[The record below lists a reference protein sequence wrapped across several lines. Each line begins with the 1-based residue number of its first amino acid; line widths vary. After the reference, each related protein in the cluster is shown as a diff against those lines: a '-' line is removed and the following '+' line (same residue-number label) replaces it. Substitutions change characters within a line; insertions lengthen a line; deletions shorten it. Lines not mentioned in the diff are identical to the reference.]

1 MICSATAR
9 KQELGSASCATT
21 LKRQQVSALPAV
33 VEELGW
39 VEDGAELTDNAV
51 SLLMVAEIGERG
63 KQTF

>member
-1 MICSATAR
+1 M
-9 KQELGSASCATT
+9 
-21 LKRQQVSALPAV
+21 SALPAV

-39 VEDGAELTDNAV
+39 VEDGAELADNAV